1 MTATVEK
8 QVYSVNDIM
17 VLLGIGRTKA
27 DELVNSNCFR
37 TLKVG
42 GQIIVT
48 KRSFDLWLNGADE
61 ETTSVECAI

>member
-27 DELVNSNCFR
+27 YELVNSNCFR

-42 GQIIVT
+42 DKLLSLKKALIYG
-48 KRSFDLWLNGADE
+48 
-61 ETTSVECAI
+61 